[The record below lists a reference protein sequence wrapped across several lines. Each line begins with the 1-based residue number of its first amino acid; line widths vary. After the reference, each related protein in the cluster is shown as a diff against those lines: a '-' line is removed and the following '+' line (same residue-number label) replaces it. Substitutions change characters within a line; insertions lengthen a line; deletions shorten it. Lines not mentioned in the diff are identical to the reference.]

1 MDRKLGFEAAMK
13 KWRKHG
19 LFAYQKLKNTSEKV
33 CFDRKIYSCILRGVR
48 SLETWQIDEVGD
60 YPRRSGR

>member
-19 LFAYQKLKNTSEKV
+19 LFAYQKLKIRQKRYVLTEKSTRV
-33 CFDRKIYSCILRGVR
+33 Y
-48 SLETWQIDEVGD
+48 
-60 YPRRSGR
+60 